1 MRAYYSYMLSVFPDL
16 LFLAPLSA
24 TLIRIAL
31 ALVFAY
37 AGWKHFSR
45 AENFSRV
52 LSVVEFLSA
61 IAIALGT
68 RTQVAAL
75 IGAFI
80 TVIWLTRTSS
90 RPVALGTT
98 LLALVMCL
106 SLLVTG
112 GGAFAFDLPL

>member
-1 MRAYYSYMLSVFPDL
+1 MLSVFPDL

-24 TLIRIAL
+24 LLIRFAL
-31 ALVFAY
+31 GLVFAY
-37 AGWKHFSR
+37 AAWKHFSH

-61 IAIALGT
+61 VSLVLGV
-68 RTQVAAL
+68 RTQIGAL
-75 IGAFI
+75 VGAFI
-80 TVIWLTRTSS
+80 IAVWLARAPS
-90 RPVALGTT
+90 RPVALGTA

-112 GGAFAFDLPL
+112 SGAFAFDLPL